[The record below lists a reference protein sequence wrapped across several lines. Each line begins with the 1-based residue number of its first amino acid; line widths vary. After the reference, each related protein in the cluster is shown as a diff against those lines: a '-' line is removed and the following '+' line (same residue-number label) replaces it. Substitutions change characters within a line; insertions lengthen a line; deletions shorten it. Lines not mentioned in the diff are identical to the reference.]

1 MEELN
6 DRLWTWIETAYHR
19 AEHSAL
25 GSTPLLRWQ
34 RDIEHV
40 RQLPPATDLRRLFF
54 YRLDRLVR
62 RDCTFLLHNRFYEAP
77 PHSVRRNHRS
87 PFRSPRCRRSGDLF
101 PGKTA
106 RHGASRRS
114 RHQRAVAFPQTDCQ
128 GRARTYR
135 HQLRR
140 TAAAQ
145 KGREGVIAMMEA
157 FFGFKKT
164 PFSDNPDAKQ
174 LFASQAWTQV
184 KARLQFLVE
193 HHGTGL
199 LTGEVGSGKST
210 AARTFTAGL
219 NPNLYKILYLHW
231 SSGSALDLL
240 RQLALELNL
249 QPAHYRGDLVRQIA
263 DAIVS
268 LNQTKKQHPILICD
282 EAQLLRHPA
291 LEQLP
296 LLLNFD
302 MDSAH
307 YLTLLLVGQPL
318 LRRTLS
324 LQMHEPLRQRIAV
337 QYHLEGLSREELD
350 AYLAHQLKAAGI
362 TQPLF
367 DDTARQALY
376 QATKGILRKV
386 NKLALTALRLAASR
400 KASAVEESI
409 LLDATSEALL

>member
-1 MEELN
+1 M
-6 DRLWTWIETAYHR
+6 
-19 AEHSAL
+19 
-25 GSTPLLRWQ
+25 
-34 RDIEHV
+34 V
-40 RQLPPATDLRRLFF
+40 
-54 YRLDRLVR
+54 
-62 RDCTFLLHNRFYEAP
+62 
-77 PHSVRRNHRS
+77 
-87 PFRSPRCRRSGDLF
+87 
-101 PGKTA
+101 
-106 RHGASRRS
+106 
-114 RHQRAVAFPQTDCQ
+114 
-128 GRARTYR
+128 
-135 HQLRR
+135 
-140 TAAAQ
+140 
-145 KGREGVIAMMEA
+145 EA

-164 PFSDNPDAKQ
+164 PFGDSPDAKQ
-174 LFASQAWTQV
+174 LFPSQAWNQA
-184 KARLQFLVE
+184 KARLQFLAD
-193 HHGTGL
+193 HHGAGL

-210 AARTFTAGL
+210 AARTFTAAL

-231 SSGSALDLL
+231 TSGSVLDLL
-240 RQLALELNL
+240 RQLALELDL
-249 QPAHYRGDLVRQIA
+249 EPAHYRGDLARQISS
-263 DAIVS
+263 AIVR
-268 LNQTKKQHPILICD
+268 LNQKKQHPILICD
-282 EAQLLRHPA
+282 EAQLLCHPA

-302 MDSAH
+302 MDSSR

-350 AYLAHQLKAAGI
+350 AYLAHQLKAAGV

-400 KASAVEESI
+400 KESTVGESI